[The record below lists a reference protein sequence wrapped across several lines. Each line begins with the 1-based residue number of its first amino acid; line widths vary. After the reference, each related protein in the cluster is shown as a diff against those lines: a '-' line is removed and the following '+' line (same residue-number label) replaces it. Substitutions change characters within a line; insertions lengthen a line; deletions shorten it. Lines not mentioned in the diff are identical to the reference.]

1 VVLKVGYVPVEAL
14 NEPQVLAG
22 AQLQFTP
29 ALFGSP
35 LTVAVMV
42 AVAPGTRVDG
52 GAVLTVTVIPEA
64 ALIVIAGVLA
74 LFVVSVTEVAVM
86 TTVLVGTEL
95 GAV

>member
-1 VVLKVGYVPVEAL
+1 
-14 NEPQVLAG
+14 
-22 AQLQFTP
+22 
-29 ALFGSP
+29 
-35 LTVAVMV
+35 MV